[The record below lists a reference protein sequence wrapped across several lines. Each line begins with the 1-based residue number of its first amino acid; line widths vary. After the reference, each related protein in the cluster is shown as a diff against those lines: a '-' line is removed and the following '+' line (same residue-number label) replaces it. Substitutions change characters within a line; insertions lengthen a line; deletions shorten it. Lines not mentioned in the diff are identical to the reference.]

1 MTDQRTLIREARAAW
16 EQAATSADIPPRV
29 VVGLDGFIDEI
40 VHVVDKRHSF
50 DRYDRVPTIAAYA
63 ARLAKAAGKSTNV
76 ELVLRQV
83 KMGGNGPLLSD
94 AFGRLDARVVTCGA
108 LGVPTLHPVF
118 ERLQDYGPVLSL
130 TEPAVT
136 IAAEFDDGKI
146 MHGKLDSL
154 NAVTFD
160 NWLRASGGR
169 DALRQTLA
177 GADLLALVNWT
188 MIPHMTAVWKE
199 LLPLVGELGTD
210 APRHVFFDLCDPQKR
225 SREDLA
231 EAIATMARFAD
242 TGSTAIL
249 GLNEKESSEVC
260 EAIGIPEGGASPEEL
275 LDRARRLRATTGIA
289 EIVIHPRTFAVAASE
304 AGEGS
309 VAGPVCENPK
319 LTTGAGD
326 SFNGGYCMAR
336 MLGLPPTTAL
346 VAGKAVSG
354 YYVRAGHGPS
364 RSELLRFLD
373 RWEAG
378 TLDPW

>member
-199 LLPLVGELGTD
+199 
-210 APRHVFFDLCDPQKR
+210 
-225 SREDLA
+225 
-231 EAIATMARFAD
+231 
-242 TGSTAIL
+242 
-249 GLNEKESSEVC
+249 
-260 EAIGIPEGGASPEEL
+260 
-275 LDRARRLRATTGIA
+275 DRK
-289 EIVIHPRTFAVAASE
+289 
-304 AGEGS
+304 S
-309 VAGPVCENPK
+309 VV
-319 LTTGAGD
+319 
-326 SFNGGYCMAR
+326 
-336 MLGLPPTTAL
+336 
-346 VAGKAVSG
+346 
-354 YYVRAGHGPS
+354 
-364 RSELLRFLD
+364 
-373 RWEAG
+373 
-378 TLDPW
+378 